1 MIIYIMNAL
10 SDNYTT
16 LQLTINGMLD
26 NTMLTSLDVKNK
38 VLKEE
43 DLISY

>member
-10 SDNYTT
+10 SDNYTA

-26 NTMLTSLDVKNK
+26 NTMLTSLDIKNK